1 MMERKLVLKISFIM
15 ILVMI
20 IVCLKNIFEGLYY
33 FSMPL
38 LIFLWIEIL
47 IIDSIKIY
55 GWKNFKEVDSKWLLI
70 LIWDYLNL

>member
-55 GWKNFKEVDSKWLLI
+55 GWKNFKEVDSK
-70 LIWDYLNL
+70 